1 MDRILAY
8 LKNTYN
14 PISILLYGSFA
25 DGTNDQASDFD
36 CMLIVPKKDRN
47 HDDAVIDGIQLD
59 CFIFTE
65 DELQSEA
72 IDTFLTAYDSSIVL
86 DNGIGADLKR
96 RVHNYVEENSS
107 TPEEEKDFLI
117 SWIQKT
123 IVRIAKN
130 DDEGNMRAVSLLAES
145 LTDYFI
151 LRDIFYFGSK
161 KAIQHL
167 KQEDAEGYTLFHNA
181 VTSRSNDAIIK
192 WAEHMMRIN
201 KQVHPIPS
209 L

>member
-1 MDRILAY
+1 MDRILEY

-36 CMLIVPKKDRN
+36 CMLIVPKKDSN
-47 HDDAVIDGIQLD
+47 HDDAIIDGIQLD

-65 DELQSEA
+65 DELQSED
-72 IDTFLTAYDSSIVL
+72 IDTFLTAYNSNIVL

-96 RVHNYVEENSS
+96 RVHDYVKENAHTS
-107 TPEEEKDFLI
+107 EEEKDFLI

-123 IVRIAKN
+123 VVRITKN
-130 DDEGNMRAVSLLAES
+130 DDEGNMRAVSFLAES

-161 KAIQHL
+161 KAIHYL
-167 KQEDAEGYTLFHNA
+167 KKEDAEGYALFHSA
-181 VTSRSNDAIIK
+181 VTSRSNDAIVK
-192 WAEHMMRIN
+192 WAEYIIRT
-201 KQVHPIPS
+201 S
-209 L
+209 